1 MSEKPEETEFENAD
15 KEAGVVVLQPPKD
28 SSGESSALPTKRNLP
43 ANIVEYREQLVQQ
56 YHRGS
61 PTLVQR
67 LRQAGKEDSESLVVA
82 LLDEVIKETDHLLG
96 NELVATQ
103 NGELRDASIISFKR
117 AEVLEKAIKAVQQK
131 QDKERTGGI
140 DVDHP
145 AMMTVIRFFM
155 AKAQDAFDR
164 MGVGDEVRDLFFRT
178 FGDVMDNWKR
188 ELRQKFEELGSK
200 G

>member
-178 FGDVMDNWKR
+178 RFHHG
-188 ELRQKFEELGSK
+188 
-200 G
+200 